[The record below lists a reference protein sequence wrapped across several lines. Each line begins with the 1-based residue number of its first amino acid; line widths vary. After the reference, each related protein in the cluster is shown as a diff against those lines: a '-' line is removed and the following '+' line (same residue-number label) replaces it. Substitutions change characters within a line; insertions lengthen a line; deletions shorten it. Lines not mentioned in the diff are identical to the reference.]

1 MDQIDNGNTEALE
14 QEDRNADTC
23 STGRSSIKPTSL
35 SLENKVLIAD
45 FTSQGSS
52 KQAGKGRERRGSGP
66 PLGLMRDSLVQPFRP
81 EELGISKSSLK
92 CLTRRG
98 RLQDSRKGCWDLWST
113 TFKPTMEDGN
123 KLTETKR
130 GVRNSSLN

>member
-1 MDQIDNGNTEALE
+1 MDQADNGNTEALE
-14 QEDRNADTC
+14 QEALHSDTC
-23 STGRSSIKPTSL
+23 SKGYSSTNFASL

-45 FTSQGSS
+45 FTNQGSS

-66 PLGLMRDSLVQPFRP
+66 PSGLMRDSLAQPFRP

-98 RLQDSRKGCWDLWST
+98 GLQDSRKGCWDL
-113 TFKPTMEDGN
+113 
-123 KLTETKR
+123 
-130 GVRNSSLN
+130 